1 MMARCLNGRYDSMA
15 AWPVCRPGWILMVV
29 SMCVANVYFIHER
42 STIKP
47 LLCGGGGGGF
57 SSLWVRLFSGMAM
70 AGWGLRGN
78 AVGGTLEVNGGW
90 WYVLQQQ
97 GNPLGEFVQSFI

>member
-1 MMARCLNGRYDSMA
+1 MMARCLNGRYDSM

-47 LLCGGGGGGF
+47 LLCGGGGF
-57 SSLWVRLFSGMAM
+57 SSLWVRLFSGGAM

-78 AVGGTLEVNGGW
+78 AVGGTLEVNEGCGTCCSNKGIHLGSLCR
-90 WYVLQQQ
+90 VLF
-97 GNPLGEFVQSFI
+97 E